1 MFKLD
6 RVKRYYTFTL
16 PVILLAF
23 LLLLFSP
30 LVLEVIIPYLLV
42 YTFAVF
48 LEHPNINTYR
58 ENPRKRLAFV
68 SFVFSLWNTVNLKLP
83 ENIKYR
89 EKILTHSVG
98 IIVSLVLLLLDFSLV
113 KLLAIVLGVV
123 TFELVFYLY
132 IKLSH
137 EDEL

>member
-48 LEHPNINTYR
+48 
-58 ENPRKRLAFV
+58 
-68 SFVFSLWNTVNLKLP
+68 
-83 ENIKYR
+83 
-89 EKILTHSVG
+89 
-98 IIVSLVLLLLDFSLV
+98 
-113 KLLAIVLGVV
+113 
-123 TFELVFYLY
+123 
-132 IKLSH
+132 
-137 EDEL
+137 